1 MNTQNFKPM
10 KYKGDDSW
18 KFMFK
23 AQEEI
28 FHKYMEREKVDSRN
42 LDFDINCYDDQ
53 KLIKDFLQ
61 IRFVEELNEATL
73 DTDHYDHFEEEMI
86 DALNFLMEAY
96 IIYGWKYGKELP
108 IWIDCEA
115 ELETKDIP
123 WFKGEQFMAWFYQV
137 IEKVG
142 AACNL
147 LKNRPWKHSQ
157 YLVDLE
163 LFEPL
168 FRQIWEEFNT
178 LCIRL
183 DLSKQRLFEVWSQK
197 YQVNKYRIET
207 KY

>member
-10 KYKGDDSW
+10 TYKGDASW
-18 KFMFK
+18 HFMFK
-23 AQEEI
+23 AQTEI

-42 LDFDINCYDDQ
+42 LDFDINCYEDQ
-53 KLIKDFLQ
+53 RLIKDFLQ

-73 DTDHYDHFEEEMI
+73 DLDHYDHFEEEMI
-86 DALNFLMEAY
+86 DALNFLMEVY
-96 IIYGWKYGKELP
+96 IIYGWRYGKELP
-108 IWIDCEA
+108 LWIDCSPEF
-115 ELETKDIP
+115 ETKDIP
-123 WFKGEQFMAWFYQV
+123 WHKGTEFMAWFYQV

-147 LKNRPWKHSQ
+147 LKNRPWKESQ

-168 FRQIWEEFNT
+168 LRQVWEEFNT

-197 YQVNKYRIET
+197 YQVNVYRLST
-207 KY
+207 NY